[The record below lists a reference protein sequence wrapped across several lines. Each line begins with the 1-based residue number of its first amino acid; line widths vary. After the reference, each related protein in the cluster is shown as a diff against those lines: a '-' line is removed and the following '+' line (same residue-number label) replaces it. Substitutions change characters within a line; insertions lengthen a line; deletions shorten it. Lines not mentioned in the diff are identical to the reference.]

1 MLYSNQEVDM
11 KEIFVVA
18 AIIEHDN
25 KILCMQRGEDKHYY
39 TSFKW
44 EFPGGKIEEG
54 ETNEEALKREIMEE
68 MNLNV
73 ELKSRF
79 CDIRHIY
86 PDFILNM
93 FCFKCSSNTKE
104 FRLNVHNDFK
114 WLSKSQLYIL
124 DWAPADKPIIDKL
137 MEEK

>member
-1 MLYSNQEVDM
+1 M

-18 AIIEHDN
+18 AIIENDN
-25 KILCMQRGEDKHYY
+25 KILCMQRGKDKHEY

-54 ETNEEALKREIMEE
+54 ETKENALKREIFEE
-68 MNLNV
+68 MNL
-73 ELKSRF
+73 EIEIKKHF
-79 CDIRHIY
+79 CDIRHVY

-93 FCFKCSSNTKE
+93 YCFKCIALKTE
-104 FRLNVHNDFK
+104 FKLNVHNDYK
-114 WLSKSQLYIL
+114 WLSKKELGDL

-137 MEEK
+137 MEEE